1 LEIQT
6 VLRGCPFKAKFIEE
20 ASGKKENELNGPG
33 MINYIKNKNVELET
47 FITNKALGIKLDDKD
62 YVNDV
67 NTLLDI
73 KKDLEDIDKNLEE
86 NNLLLDTMME
96 SIKALEEEK
105 GMKKEGQKR
114 DQNNENYV
122 KLLKSAKDTKKEI
135 NSVIGVEQDKCRV
148 QIKKFEEK
156 LNEERKNLKN
166 KPFYK

>member
-96 SIKALEEEK
+96 SIKALEVRYGRLE
-105 GMKKEGQKR
+105 GRGQKVYR
-114 DQNNENYV
+114 WFPAGGSNRGQ
-122 KLLKSAKDTKKEI
+122 KQRKI
-135 NSVIGVEQDKCRV
+135 NLHVHQ
-148 QIKKFEEK
+148 
-156 LNEERKNLKN
+156 
-166 KPFYK
+166 